1 MIKKKLLI
9 ALLVSFIFGF
19 SGSLVFAEPSIT
31 PTNSVS
37 GTPTPTTDSTQQVKD
52 LQSKINDLQGKI
64 SDLHGQEKT
73 LSSQISVMDNQINLT
88 QLRITSTNQEIA
100 QAKDDIQKAS
110 KRIDMLNGSLDTLT
124 KVLLNRIVKNYEIG
138 QTQPIQIF
146 LTAQTA
152 TDFLRRQNYL
162 RIAQEHD
169 QRIAYDTVQAKNDY
183 ANQKDIFEAQKK
195 KMETLQSQLLSY
207 SKDLDTEKEQKQ
219 RLLTETQGSESNYQ
233 RLQIGRA

>member
-88 QLRITSTNQEIA
+88 QLDRKST
-100 QAKDDIQKAS
+100 
-110 KRIDMLNGSLDTLT
+110 RLNSSH
-124 KVLLNRIVKNYEIG
+124 
-138 QTQPIQIF
+138 QI
-146 LTAQTA
+146 
-152 TDFLRRQNYL
+152 
-162 RIAQEHD
+162 IS
-169 QRIAYDTVQAKNDY
+169 Y
-183 ANQKDIFEAQKK
+183 AVFCLKK
-195 KMETLQSQLLSY
+195 KKTA
-207 SKDLDTEKEQKQ
+207 
-219 RLLTETQGSESNYQ
+219 
-233 RLQIGRA
+233 RAIDWHLRAQ